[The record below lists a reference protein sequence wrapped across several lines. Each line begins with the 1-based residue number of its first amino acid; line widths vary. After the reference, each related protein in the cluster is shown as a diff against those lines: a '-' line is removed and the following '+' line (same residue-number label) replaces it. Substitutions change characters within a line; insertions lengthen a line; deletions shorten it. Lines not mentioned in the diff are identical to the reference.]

1 MTFSHALPLDIVV
14 MAAGK
19 GTRMKSKH
27 PKVLQKL
34 AGRAL
39 LQHVLDTAAQLQARS
54 AVVITGHGAQAVEE
68 AIVQGRSSQALDLKF
83 VRQEPQL
90 GTGHAVQQA
99 VPALADDGMV
109 IVL

>member
-1 MTFSHALPLDIVV
+1 

-39 LQHVLDTAAQLQARS
+39 LQHVLDTAAQLQALHARIEVAHNPS
-54 AVVITGHGAQAVEE
+54 A
-68 AIVQGRSSQALDLKF
+68 
-83 VRQEPQL
+83 P
-90 GTGHAVQQA
+90 
-99 VPALADDGMV
+99 
-109 IVL
+109 